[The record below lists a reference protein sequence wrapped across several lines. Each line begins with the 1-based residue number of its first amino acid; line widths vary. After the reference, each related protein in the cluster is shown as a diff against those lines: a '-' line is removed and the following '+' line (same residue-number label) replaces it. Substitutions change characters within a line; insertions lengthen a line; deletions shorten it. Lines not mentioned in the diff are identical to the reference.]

1 MKIVFICGCLEPGMD
16 GVGDYVQRI
25 AGTLKTKGHQVTLVA
40 LKDKY
45 VKFLQSDVEKNDIFG
60 VSSYRIPTTFSMRKR
75 YSIISKI
82 IEELKP
88 DWISL
93 QYVGFSYER
102 YGLPWEMP
110 FYLKTVSRNSKLQIT
125 LHELWCGMDKFSK
138 WPERVLGFAQK
149 LFLKSFIAIAKPKLI
164 FTSIEFYK
172 DELSSLG
179 IKSIVTPVFGNI
191 PLCEFGPDDTWN
203 KYTYESELYLIAKNL
218 KDWLV
223 ITFFG
228 TVYPCP
234 GLDKLLISTL
244 EAAKKGNQNLAVIS
258 IGNNRLNNL
267 EGNIKSFQNTKY
279 FSLGMLP
286 FEIINRIF
294 DLTSFGVLTSPA
306 NRLNKS
312 GSAIAMLER
321 GIPNLISPLD
331 KTYTMEMEKSGV
343 HQVIASYNVL
353 SALDQR
359 GGLSKRSTFSMT
371 ADSYSNLDAFINK

>member
-25 AGTLKTKGHQVTLVA
+25 AGTLKTKGHQVTLIA

-45 VKFLQSDVEKNDIFG
+45 VQFLLSDVEKNDIFG
-60 VSSYRIPTTFSMRKR
+60 VSVYRIPAIFSMRRR

-102 YGLPWEMP
+102 YGLPLEMP
-110 FYLKTVSRNSKLQIT
+110 FYLRNMARNSKLQIM

-138 WPERVLGFAQK
+138 STEQVLGVAQK
-149 LFLKSFIAIAKPKLI
+149 LFLKSLITIAKPNLI

-191 PLCEFGPDDTWN
+191 PLYEFGPDDTWN
-203 KYTYESELYLIAKNL
+203 KYTYESELQLITKNL
-218 KDWLV
+218 KDWLI

-234 GLDKLLISTL
+234 GLDRLLNSAL
-244 EAAKKGNQNLAVIS
+244 EAAKNENQSLAVIS

-267 EGNIKSFQNTKY
+267 EETIKSFQNTKY

-286 FEIINRIF
+286 FEKINRIF
-294 DLTSFGVLTSPA
+294 NLTTLGVLTSPA

-321 GIPNLISPLD
+321 GIPILISPLD
-331 KTYTMEMEKSGV
+331 KTYSLEMEKGGI
-343 HQVIASYNVL
+343 HQVIASQNVL

-359 GGLSKRSTFSMT
+359 GSFSKRSDFSMT
-371 ADSYSNLDAFINK
+371 ADSYSNLDAFIKK

>member
-1 MKIVFICGCLEPGMD
+1 MKIVFICGSLEPGMD

-25 AGTLKTKGHQVTLVA
+25 AGILKTKGHEVTLVA
-40 LKDKY
+40 LKDRY
-45 VKFLQSDVEKNDIFG
+45 IKFLQTEKNEIIQ
-60 VSSYRIPTTFSMRKR
+60 VSVYRIPAIFSMRKR

-102 YGLPWEMP
+102 YGLPLEMP
-110 FYLKTVSRNSKLQIT
+110 FYLRDMARNSKLQIT
-125 LHELWCGMDKFSK
+125 LHELWCGMDEFSK
-138 WPERVLGFAQK
+138 WTEQVLGFAQK
-149 LFLKSFIAIAKPKLI
+149 LFLKSLITIVKPDLI

-172 DELSSLG
+172 DELSALG
-179 IKSIVTPVFGNI
+179 IKSIVAPVFGNI
-191 PLCEFGPDDTWN
+191 PLYEFAPDDTWN
-203 KYTYESELYLIAKNL
+203 KYTYESGLQLITKNL

-234 GLDKLLISTL
+234 GLDNLLNSTL
-244 EAAKKGNQNLAVIS
+244 EAAKKENQSLAVIS
-258 IGNNRLNNL
+258 IGNNRLNNV
-267 EGNIKSFQNTKY
+267 EETIKLFRNTKY
-279 FSLGMLP
+279 FSLGILP
-286 FEIINRIF
+286 AEIINRIF
-294 DLTSFGVLTSPA
+294 DLTTFGVLTSPA

-321 GIPNLISPLD
+321 GIPILISPLD
-331 KTYTMEMEKSGV
+331 KTYNIEMEKDGV
-343 HQVIASYNVL
+343 HQVIASYNIL

-359 GGLSKRSTFSMT
+359 DGLSKRSAFSMT
-371 ADSYSNLDAFINK
+371 SDSYSNLDALTKK